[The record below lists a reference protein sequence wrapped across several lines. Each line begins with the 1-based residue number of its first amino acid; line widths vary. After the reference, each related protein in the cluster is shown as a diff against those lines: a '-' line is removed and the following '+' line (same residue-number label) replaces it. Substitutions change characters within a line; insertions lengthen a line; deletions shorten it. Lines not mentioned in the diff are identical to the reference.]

1 MASLTASASFVA
13 MIALNLRL
21 WSAQARVEAEP
32 SNRFTGA
39 RHSRGDLPGTPVQ
52 RHGCETHSQTLEAR
66 ARVFHDLRIGSK
78 FLARLEHGRKEGLG
92 FRPCFDG
99 LGLSLGDVK
108 LGTGHGLVNVVLG
121 AHRVIIFVAK
131 RRGLD
136 GGFATTAPHVSST
149 KEGEGVLCYAT
160 TSFPWAIGPPNWRH
174 QSAESFPPTLYDSN
188 GIDEKLFCAGPL
200 DPPQVAAGAHV
211 ITGAALGG
219 DWWCEGMAAVATCGN
234 WPSDSKLASSTSA
247 ESFPPPLLYDSNWG
261 PPLPPWTPLKSRP
274 GGWWG
279 HHPFQMM

>member
-160 TSFPWAIGPPNWRH
+160 TSFPRGNWT
-174 QSAESFPPTLYDSN
+174 SKLASSISGKFPTNTIPLRYDSN
-188 GIDEKLFCAGPL
+188 GMGPL
-200 DPPQVAAGAHV
+200 DPPQVAAGGHV

-234 WPSDSKLASSTSA
+234 WTSDSKLASSTSA
-247 ESFPPPLLYDSNWG
+247 ESFPPPLYDSNWG